1 MGWSTFF
8 GEGKP
13 ASSMVWKQLTERAQ
27 VEQLLR
33 DSGTRP
39 QLIFKH
45 STRCSISSMALSR
58 LEKDWNLQGKVDA
71 WYLDLLAYRDISN
84 AIATNLHVMHESPQ
98 AILLV
103 DGKVIDVSSHSAIAV
118 HRIAKALPA

>member
-1 MGWSTFF
+1 MGWSNFF
-8 GEGKP
+8 GESRP
-13 ASSMVWKQLTERAQ
+13 ATELDWKQLTAQ
-27 VEQLLR
+27 TQIDQLVG
-33 DSGTRP
+33 DSATRL

-71 WYLDLLAYRDISN
+71 WYLDLLAYRAISD
-84 AIATNLHVMHESPQ
+84 AIATKLNVMHESPQ

-118 HRIAKALPA
+118 HRIAKALTV